1 MAELG
6 AGSGTSYP
14 ASLDVD
20 NTVEVNASTT
30 ARADVPNDLAAAII
44 AVQTELGTDPAGSM
58 TDVKTFLQTEHSTDG
73 THSNL
78 SVDNITISGELIQKV
93 GSDVSSASDLDI
105 TPAGNFFDITGT
117 TTIATMKSKG
127 VGTQV
132 TLQFDGACQLTHDAT
147 NFDLP
152 GGANITTAAGDQFTF
167 YEYATADW
175 RCIGYALAS
184 GKSIVG
190 TFSSSATTSATGLVE
205 IATQAEVNTGTDTAR
220 SITPETLA
228 AYLLRGRVLQIVETV
243 SSAFS
248 SGTAIIPQD
257 DTIPQIGEGTEFMT
271 LAITPV
277 SASSTLSIEV
287 NAQVSNNAGTRY
299 SVGALFVGSTS
310 NALAAAGCINYF
322 GGVLSTMILRHSV
335 ASASTSARTYRF
347 RASGNAG
354 TLGFNGASTA
364 RLYGGITKSSIRI
377 VEYL

>member
-20 NTVEVNASTT
+20 NTVEVDASTKV
-30 ARADVPNDLAAAII
+30 RADVPNDLAAAII

-58 TDVKTFLQTEHSTDG
+58 TDVKTFLQTEHSVDG
-73 THSNL
+73 THSDL
-78 SVDNITISGELIQKV
+78 TVDNITISGELIQKV
-93 GSDVSSASDLDI
+93 GIDRSSASDLDI
-105 TPAGNFFDITGT
+105 TPAGNFFDVTGT

-167 YEYATADW
+167 YEYASADW

-184 GKSIVG
+184 GKAIVG

-205 IATQAEVNTGTDTAR
+205 LATQAEVNTGTDAAR

-228 AYLLRGRVLQIVETV
+228 AYLLRGRVLQIVQTD
-243 SSAFS
+243 FS
-248 SGTAIIPQD
+248 SVGTTTTVIPQD
-257 DTIPQIGEGTEFMT
+257 DTIPQITEGAEFMT
-271 LAITPV
+271 QAITPV
-277 SASSTLSIEV
+277 SASSTLCIEV
-287 NAQVSNNAGTRY
+287 VAMVANNTGVRF
-299 SVGALFVGSTS
+299 SMGALFVDSTA
-310 NALAAAGCINYF
+310 NAIAAAE
-322 GGVLSTMILRHSV
+322 VTHSQSTPQSMSIMYKVS
-335 ASASTSARTYRF
+335 SASTSARTYRF
-347 RASGNAG
+347 RAGPNAG
-354 TLGFNGASTA
+354 TLTFNGSAGA
-364 RLYGGITKSSIRI
+364 RRFGAITKSSMK
-377 VEYL
+377 VTEYL